1 MIKPL
6 KLQLDFQF
14 KEIIYMASNEMT
26 KEEKNTIVRRLEE
39 SRTRLMFRTP
49 FYGNLLL
56 HMRFSLASCGTA
68 ATDMKR
74 IMFDP
79 AFINRIS
86 DEELDFVLK
95 HEIMHCVLQHC
106 VRGRNLNQYFFNIAC
121 DIVVNSNIMQTMGVE
136 TFLVDGVEAMHLT
149 PSMDDGYLYSAEEVY
164 DMLMNKYKVLIR
176 DVEQV
181 LKEVEDDYGVGFD
194 DHDIWKIVPLDSVLS
209 DQWKKNFKDA
219 CKAAGEFGHYP
230 PCARKLLDDLK
241 QESKVNWKVVLNDFI
256 KAVHDKYDFS
266 FVPPDR
272 RFSAGDFI
280 LPSYAELTS
289 EKVEN
294 LWFLIDTS
302 GSISTEE
309 LTLAMGEVKSAIE
322 QFTYLSGKISFFDTE
337 VSEPVSFDSVD
348 TLSEVTPI
356 GGGGTSFRCIFK
368 YMKEYFEDE
377 LPTAVIVLTDG
388 YASYPAESNALDVP
402 VLWIISGRNE
412 EDAPWGVTIHI

>member
-1 MIKPL
+1 
-6 KLQLDFQF
+6 
-14 KEIIYMASNEMT
+14 MADNEMT
-26 KEEKNTIVRRLEE
+26 KEEKNIIVKRIEGA
-39 SRTRLMFRTP
+39 RTKLMFSDP

-56 HMRFSLASCGTA
+56 HMRFSLGACGTA

-74 IMFDP
+74 IIFDP
-79 AFINRIS
+79 KFIKRIS
-86 DEELDFVLK
+86 DEELYFVLK
-95 HEIMHCVLQHC
+95 HEVMHCVLQHC
-106 VRGRNLNQYFFNIAC
+106 MRGKGLNQYFFNVAC
-121 DIVVNSNIMQTMGVE
+121 DIVVNSNIMHKMLVDSFT
-136 TFLVDGVEAMHLT
+136 VDGVEAMHLA
-149 PSMDDGYLYSAEEVY
+149 PNKLEGYLYTAEEVY
-164 DMLMNKYKVLIR
+164 DMLTGKYSALIK
-176 DVEQV
+176 DFDQV
-181 LKEVEDDYGVGFD
+181 LKEVEEEYGVGFD
-194 DHDIWKIVPLDSVLS
+194 DHDIWKIVPLDDVLS

-219 CKAAGEFGHYP
+219 CKAVGAEGNCP
-230 PCARKLLDDLK
+230 PCTRQLLDDLK

-256 KAVHDKYDFS
+256 KAIYDKYDFS

-280 LPSYAELTS
+280 LPSYTELTS
-289 EKVEN
+289 ERVEN

-348 TLSEVTPI
+348 ILSEVTPI

-388 YASYPAESNALDVP
+388 YASYPAESKALDVP
-402 VLWIISGRNE
+402 VLWIVSGRNE

>member
-1 MIKPL
+1 MSDINVPSLPITSVIRELLSIYIPLIK
-6 KLQLDFQF
+6 
-14 KEIIYMASNEMT
+14 SNLPFDS
-26 KEEKNTIVRRLEE
+26 IP
-39 SRTRLMFRTP
+39 TP
-49 FYGNLLL
+49 FLWG
-56 HMRFSLASCGTA
+56 
-68 ATDMKR
+68 
-74 IMFDP
+74 P
-79 AFINRIS
+79 P
-86 DEELDFVLK
+86 
-95 HEIMHCVLQHC
+95 
-106 VRGRNLNQYFFNIAC
+106 
-121 DIVVNSNIMQTMGVE
+121 GVGKS
-136 TFLVDGVEAMHLT
+136 DGVKEFANHLEDET
-149 PSMDDGYLYSAEEVY
+149 GKRVIAVGAEG
-164 DMLMNKYKVLIR
+164 N
-176 DVEQV
+176 
-181 LKEVEDDYGVGFD
+181 
-194 DHDIWKIVPLDSVLS
+194 
-209 DQWKKNFKDA
+209 
-219 CKAAGEFGHYP
+219 CP
-230 PCARKLLDDLK
+230 PCTRQLLDDLK

-256 KAVHDKYDFS
+256 KAIHDKYDFS

-388 YASYPAESNALDVP
+388 YASYPSESKALDVP
-402 VLWIISGRNE
+402 VLWIISGDNE